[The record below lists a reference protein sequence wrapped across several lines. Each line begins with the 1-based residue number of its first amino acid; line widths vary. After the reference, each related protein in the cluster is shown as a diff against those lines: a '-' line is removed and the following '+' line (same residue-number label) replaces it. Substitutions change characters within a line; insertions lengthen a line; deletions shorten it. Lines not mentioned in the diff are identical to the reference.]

1 MSLPTA
7 FKSLLARNLQR
18 QAERKRLRG
27 PASLHYTISEHI
39 DDLNP
44 EVWDALTAN
53 TSWLLSR
60 HYLKAMESALPDN
73 LSPRYAIIRDAD
85 GKPLVAMM
93 MQLATL
99 RLQQTHSADVHRSAA
114 VLTETI
120 DKITPG
126 QRILIC
132 GNMLTFGQHGL
143 AFAEYADPE
152 QAWHGV
158 AEVLYRVR
166 RAEKLTGSTH
176 FMMIKDLHAPWQDS
190 ASRLT
195 HLSYRL
201 LETEPNMVLT
211 LDPAWKTW
219 EDYLASLQSKYRSNV
234 RNGILKPLD
243 DAGCELVSLPDL
255 SGEAE
260 RIHALYKMVQIN
272 ADFRPF
278 ELDAGYFPA
287 LQQTAGKLLRASGIR
302 QHGELLGFI
311 VTLKD
316 GDTAIAWHI
325 GFDRQ
330 AADQGLPLYLRLLHA
345 AIADALAL
353 GCKELSFGRTA
364 LEPKAA
370 LGAKPQPFSV
380 LIRHRQPILNK
391 VIKHL
396 LLGMEHDDAPERNP
410 FKKSASSTDAKS

>member
-7 FKSLLARNLQR
+7 FKSLIVRQTQR
-18 QAERKRLRG
+18 QAARKRLRG

-44 EVWDALTAN
+44 AVWDALTAN
-53 TSWLLSR
+53 ASWLLSR
-60 HYLKAMESALPDN
+60 SYLKAMETALPQN
-73 LSPRYAIIRDAD
+73 LSPRYAIIRDAN
-85 GKPLVAMM
+85 GTPLVAMM

-99 RLQQTHSADVHRSAA
+99 RLQQTQSADASRGAV
-114 VLTETI
+114 VLTEAI
-120 DKITPG
+120 DKIAPG
-126 QRILIC
+126 QRILVC

-143 AFAEYADPE
+143 AFAEHADSE

-166 RAEKLTGSTH
+166 RAEKLSGSTH
-176 FMMIKDLHAPWQDS
+176 FMMIKDLHAPWHES
-190 ASRLT
+190 AATLR
-195 HLSYRL
+195 HLSYRM
-201 LETEPNMVLT
+201 LETEPNMVLEF
-211 LDPAWKTW
+211 DPAWKSW
-219 EDYLASLQSKYRSNV
+219 EDYLTSLHAKYRSNV
-234 RNGILKPLD
+234 KNGILKPLHE
-243 DAGCELVSLPDL
+243 AECQLVSLTDL
-255 SGEAE
+255 SHDAE

-287 LQQTAGKLLRASGIR
+287 LQAVAGSRLRISGLR
-302 QHGELLGFI
+302 RHDELLGFI
-311 VTLKD
+311 ITLKD

-330 AADQGLPLYLRLLHA
+330 AAEQGLPLYLRLLHA

-353 GCKELSFGRTA
+353 GCQRISFGRTA

-370 LGAKPQPFSV
+370 LGAKPQAFSV
-380 LIRHRQPILNK
+380 LLRHRQPILNK
-391 VIKHL
+391 MIKHL
-396 LLGMEHDDAPERNP
+396 LLGMEHDEAPERNP
-410 FKKSASSTDAKS
+410 FKKNPATEPAN